1 MKRRSEL
8 GRVPIYGDNLRKLYV
23 RVQVQYAAAYLDAIW

>member
-8 GRVPIYGDNLRKLYV
+8 GRVPMYGDDLHKLQI
-23 RVQVQYAAAYLDAIW
+23 RVQVKYAAAYLDAIW